1 MIKIKEIKFNI
12 YAFLF
17 KTALAVVSIALT
29 IILLLCFNQNVHAIR
44 SVLFQNEAVGNSS
57 AFMRFNDKEI
67 GRVIS
72 GYIPTFIITKTIFF
86 NACKFIAFIYAD
98 VFAVICVLIVLF
110 FKKTQVE
117 SSNYSLESKPVS
129 FIAER
134 DAFHLFNLLNIKL
147 TI

>member
-1 MIKIKEIKFNI
+1 
-12 YAFLF
+12 
-17 KTALAVVSIALT
+17 
-29 IILLLCFNQNVHAIR
+29 
-44 SVLFQNEAVGNSS
+44 
-57 AFMRFNDKEI
+57 
-67 GRVIS
+67 
-72 GYIPTFIITKTIFF
+72 IITKSIFF

-117 SSNYSLESKPVS
+117 SANYSLESKPVS